1 MSTSL
6 TPLATALANGLSD
19 PLAAPSEDPAE
30 LGWPPTLPI
39 EVALRVAPNSKI
51 CEAYGISRTEWEDIR
66 RQPGFVNAVAA
77 ARKELEKEGMSF
89 KMKARLQAEELL
101 KTSWRMIHAPDERVP
116 PTVKADLLKF
126 TVRAAGLDGSKDPAV
141 AGGPQNALQINIH
154 LG

>member
-89 KMKARLQAEELL
+89 KMKARLQSEELL
-101 KTSWRMIHAPDERVP
+101 KTSWRLIHDASGDVP
-116 PTVKADLLKF
+116 PSVKADLLKF

>member
-6 TPLATALANGLSD
+6 ALPFAAQSD
-19 PLAAPSEDPAE
+19 DPAE

-39 EVALRVAPNSKI
+39 EIALRVASNAKI
-51 CEAYGISRTEWEDIR
+51 CEAYGISKPEWDSIR
-66 RQPGFVNAVAA
+66 QQPGFVNAVSA